1 MPHCYIR
8 SSIEMH
14 KVWISKIDSDLDRE
28 IESALEWLDWRSVI
42 ASNARVSI
50 KPNLTYPIH
59 KPGVTTSPPVL
70 EGLLRALSSRTQRIN
85 VVESDGGSYSW
96 PAEEAFR
103 GHGIPEMCRRYG
115 ARAVNLTN
123 HSRENMETE
132 IAGRAIS
139 VELPHLL
146 TRETDV
152 FVAMPVP
159 KLHMM
164 TGVSLAFKN
173 QWGCLPDVKRLRN
186 HADFA
191 HKVLAINK
199 ILKPRLAIFDG
210 TWFLDRSGPLE
221 GDPIR
226 KNLLIA
232 SRDSGSGSL
241 VCCELMGISPR
252 SAPHLRLAIA
262 EGMMPTALDSLITND
277 ALDAF
282 KGSPFKLQRSWL
294 QWLSLG
300 IFHSRLATIALYDSP
315 LAGPAHELLYLLR
328 GRPADFSPKW

>member
-1 MPHCYIR
+1 MQ
-8 SSIEMH
+8 
-14 KVWISKIDSDLDRE
+14 KVWISKIDGALDRE
-28 IESALEWLDWRSVI
+28 IENALEWLDWRSVV
-42 ASNARVSI
+42 APDARVSI

-59 KPGVTTSPPVL
+59 KAGVTTSPAVL
-70 EGLLRALSSRTQRIN
+70 EALIRTLISRTRNIS

-103 GHGIPEMCRRYG
+103 GHGIPDMCRCYG
-115 ARAVNLTN
+115 ARAVNLT
-123 HSRENMETE
+123 HYPREEVETE
-132 IAGRAIS
+132 IAGRPVR
-139 VELPHLL
+139 VELSKLL

-152 FVAMPVP
+152 FITMPVP

-164 TGVSLAFKN
+164 TGVSLGFKN
-173 QWGCLPDVKRLRN
+173 QWGCLPDVKRLRD

-199 ILKPRLAIFDG
+199 ILKPQLAIFDG

-226 KNLLIA
+226 KDLLIA
-232 SRDSGSGSL
+232 SGDAGAGSL
-241 VCCELMGISPR
+241 VCCKLMGIEPGSV
-252 SAPHLRLAIA
+252 PHLRRAIA
-262 EGMMPTALDSLITND
+262 EGMMPPTIDGLATNV
-277 ALDAF
+277 AIDAF
-282 KGSPFKLQRSWL
+282 KGPAFRLQRSWL
-294 QWLSLG
+294 QWLTLG

-315 LAGPAHELLYLLR
+315 FAGPAHDLVYLLR